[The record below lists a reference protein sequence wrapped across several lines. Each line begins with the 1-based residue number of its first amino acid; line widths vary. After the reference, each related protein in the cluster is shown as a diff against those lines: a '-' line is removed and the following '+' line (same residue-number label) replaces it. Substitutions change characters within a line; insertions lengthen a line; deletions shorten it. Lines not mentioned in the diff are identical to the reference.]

1 VRAVLVAA
9 LLSGLVVVAWV
20 ILIVTTPSDP
30 QIGLAYVFTTLY
42 AVLAFGHD
50 LGNRRRDRSPSPSQ
64 VVTGTYAVTTV
75 PPA

>member
-9 LLSGLVVVAWV
+9 LLSGLVVVAWL

-42 AVLAFGHD
+42 AVLALVAIWATAGVIAF
-50 LGNRRRDRSPSPSQ
+50 RRRRKS
-64 VVTGTYAVTTV
+64 
-75 PPA
+75 

>member
-42 AVLAFGHD
+42 AVLALVAIWATAGVIAV
-50 LGNRRRDRSPSPSQ
+50 RRRRKS
-64 VVTGTYAVTTV
+64 
-75 PPA
+75 